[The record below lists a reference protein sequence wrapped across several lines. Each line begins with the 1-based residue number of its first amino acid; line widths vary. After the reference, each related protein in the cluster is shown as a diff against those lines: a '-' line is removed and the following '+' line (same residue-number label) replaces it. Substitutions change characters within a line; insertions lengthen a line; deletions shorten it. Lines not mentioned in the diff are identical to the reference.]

1 MLGVLCCILQTS
13 LQQLSAWE
21 GRVWSECGAFSLALL
36 WSACEMTPIAIA
48 LPNPQKGEHGVS
60 RGLGL
65 SSEGGGLL
73 CWDGVWGT
81 RLGVSKLG
89 RECGP
94 YPAGS
99 YG

>member
-1 MLGVLCCILQTS
+1 M
-13 LQQLSAWE
+13 
-21 GRVWSECGAFSLALL
+21 WSECGAFSLALL